1 MKVRI
6 VIDSTVDI
14 PDRIKDR
21 FTVVPLS
28 VLFGEEEYVDG
39 ITITR
44 REFYQKLISSP
55 VVPTTSQPT
64 PDAFSTVFR
73 KAVEAGEQVVAIT
86 ISHRLSGTYQ
96 SASIAAM
103 DFPGQVFVVDSNT
116 VTIGAGVLAELALK
130 LADTGMEAEKL
141 AACLEQERE
150 KIWIVAVLDTLEYLK
165 RGGRISKA
173 AAFAGGMLNI
183 KPVIELRN
191 GEINVL
197 GKARGNKQ
205 GNSMLVKQ
213 VINAGGIDY
222 SKPMMLGYVGLDQ
235 APFDRF
241 VEDGKELW
249 GDTCRDVALVGS
261 VVGTHVGPGGVA
273 AAFFRNR

>member
-6 VIDSTVDI
+6 VIDSTVDV
-14 PDRIKDR
+14 PEQIKDR

-44 REFYQKLISSP
+44 REFYQKLVSSP
-55 VVPTTSQPT
+55 VIPTTSQPT
-64 PDAFSTVFR
+64 PDAFSAVFR
-73 KAVEAGEQVVAIT
+73 KAVEAGEKVVAIT
-86 ISHRLSGTYQ
+86 ISQRLSGTYQ

-103 DFPGQVFVVDSNT
+103 DFPGQVYVVDSSS

-130 LADTGMEAEKL
+130 LADTGMEVEELVKR
-141 AACLEQERE
+141 LEQEKER
-150 KIWIVAVLDTLEYLK
+150 IWIVAVLDTLEYLK

-183 KPVIELRN
+183 KPVIELRD

-205 GNSMLVKQ
+205 GNSMLVNQ
-213 VINAGGIDY
+213 VTRAGGIDF
-222 SKPMMLGYVGLDQ
+222 SKPVLLGYVGLDLE
-235 APFDRF
+235 PFNRF
-241 VEDGKELW
+241 LEDSKELF
-249 GDTCRDVALVGS
+249 GESCPDTALIGS

-273 AAFFRNR
+273 VAFFRQ